1 MNAERKKEVTIFL
14 VTICLHILIL
24 LLAFG
29 AYRMQNQGAGLQYL
43 KERFTTA
50 GDSPHYLFLAEEG
63 YQSEGDQAKLIVFY
77 PLYPFLMRVL
87 GVLLLGNY
95 ELAGLLISNIC
106 AGLAGVYLYKLVRLD
121 YGEQR
126 AVEAVL
132 LFLLYPFMMFTM
144 GVYTE
149 SLFLLLT
156 LAALYQIRQ
165 GKWVQVG
172 LLGFA
177 AALCRTQGMLLLAPA
192 VYEWLHQRAESGK
205 SFREYAS
212 PRDMSIF
219 LMPVGFLCYL
229 LLNYV
234 KLGDF
239 RAFWEFQQAPPW
251 YQSTHWIN
259 ANITKDYGMAL
270 DYRGLSFIIY
280 WVQIV
285 LIFLALAVLF
295 YGIRKGVRTS
305 LIVYGGIYT
314 CFCYLT
320 GWLISGPRYM
330 LGCVSLFVIFAA
342 VERERVRYVILGV
355 SAVLC
360 MVYTILY
367 IQGQAI
373 M

>member
-1 MNAERKKEVTIFL
+1 MSTERKKELTIFL
-14 VTICLHILIL
+14 VTICLHIFIL

-29 AYRMQNQGAGLQYL
+29 AYRVQNPGAGLQYL

-63 YQSEGDQAKLIVFY
+63 YQSEGEQAKLIVFY
-77 PLYPFLMRVL
+77 PLYPLLMKAL
-87 GVLLLGNY
+87 GILLLGNY
-95 ELAGLLISNIC
+95 ELAGLLISNVC
-106 AGLAGVYLYKLVRLD
+106 AGLASVYLYKLVRLD

-144 GVYTE
+144 GIYTE

-192 VYEWLHQRAESGK
+192 VYEWFHKRAESEK
-205 SFREYAS
+205 SFKEYTS
-212 PRDMSIF
+212 PKQLCIF
-219 LMPVGFLCYL
+219 LMPLGFLCYL

-239 RAFWEFQQAPPW
+239 RAFWEYQQAPPW

-270 DYRGLSFIIY
+270 DYRGLGFIIY
-280 WVQIV
+280 WVQII
-285 LIFLALAVLF
+285 LIFLTLAVLF

-330 LGCVSLFVIFAA
+330 LGCVSLFVVFAA
-342 VERERVRYVILGV
+342 VEKERIRYVILGV

>member
-1 MNAERKKEVTIFL
+1 MTTERKKELSIFL
-14 VTICLHILIL
+14 VTIGLHILL
-24 LLAFG
+24 LLMAFA
-29 AYRMQNQGAGLQYL
+29 AYRVQNSGAGLQYL
-43 KERFTTA
+43 RERFTTA
-50 GDSPHYLFLAEEG
+50 GDSPHYLFLAKEG

-77 PLYPFLMRVL
+77 PLYPLLMKVL
-87 GVLLLGNY
+87 GMILLGNY
-95 ELAGLLISNIC
+95 ELAGLLISNVC
-106 AGLAGVYLYKLVRLD
+106 AGLASVYLYKLVKLD
-121 YGEQR
+121 YGEGR
-126 AVEAVL
+126 AMESVL

-156 LAALYQIRQ
+156 LATLYQIRQ
-165 GKWVQVG
+165 GKWVQAG

-205 SFREYAS
+205 RFKEYAS
-212 PRDMSIF
+212 PKHLTIF
-219 LMPVGFLCYL
+219 LMPLGFLCYL

-239 RAFWEFQQAPPW
+239 RAFWEYQQAAPW

-270 DYRGLSFIIY
+270 EHRSLSYIIY
-280 WVQIV
+280 WVQIL

-295 YGIRKGVRTS
+295 YGIKKGVRTS

-330 LGCVSLFVIFAA
+330 LGCVSLFIVYAA
-342 VERERVRYVILGV
+342 VEKERVRYVILGA

-367 IQGQAI
+367 LQGQAI

>member
-1 MNAERKKEVTIFL
+1 MTTERKKELVIFL
-14 VTICLHILIL
+14 MTLGLHILIL

-29 AYRMQNQGAGLQYL
+29 AYRVQNSGAGLQYL
-43 KERFTTA
+43 RERFTTA
-50 GDSPHYLFLAEEG
+50 GDSPHYLFLAREG
-63 YQSEGDQAKLIVFY
+63 YQSQGSQAKLIVFY
-77 PLYPFLMRVL
+77 PLYPLLMKAL
-87 GVLLLGNY
+87 GILLLGNY
-95 ELAGLLISNIC
+95 ELAGLLISNVC
-106 AGLAGVYLYKLVRLD
+106 AGLASVYLYKLVKLD

-126 AVEAVL
+126 AAESVL

-156 LAALYQIRQ
+156 LAALYEMR
-165 GKWVQVG
+165 GGRWVQVG
-172 LLGFA
+172 VLGFG

-192 VYEWLHQRAESGK
+192 VYEWLHVRAERGK

-212 PRDMSIF
+212 IRHLTILLIPA
-219 LMPVGFLCYL
+219 GFLCYL
-229 LLNYV
+229 ILNYV
-234 KLGDF
+234 TLGDF
-239 RAFWEFQQAPPW
+239 TAFWGYQQAAPW
-251 YQSTHWIN
+251 YQSTQWIN

-285 LIFLALAVLF
+285 LIFLALAVLL
-295 YGIRKGVRTS
+295 YGIRKRVRTS

-314 CFCYLT
+314 CFCYLA

-330 LGCVSLFVIFAA
+330 MGCVPLFIVYAA
-342 VERERVRYVILGV
+342 VERERVRYVILGI

-367 IQGQAI
+367 MQGQAI